1 METSKQVWVESFY
14 GEPMK
19 HEYDVFTKV
28 NDDFKDYY
36 IMKDCG
42 TDEVRCELID
52 DEDNFIVKF
61 DDEKTIVLNYSE
73 AEYLLALLSISYDT
87 SMEIKE
93 AKTISKINKF
103 KEEDAVI
110 SFIVDEEDENEDDED
125 SFDGQIM

>member
-14 GEPMK
+14 GEPIK

-28 NDDFKDYY
+28 NEDGKDSYT
-36 IMKDCG
+36 MKDCG
-42 TDEVRCELID
+42 TDVIRCELID

-110 SFIVDEEDENEDDED
+110 SFFVDDEEENEDDED

>member
-14 GEPMK
+14 GEPIK

-28 NDDFKDYY
+28 NEDGKDSYT
-36 IMKDCG
+36 MKDCG
-42 TDEVRCELID
+42 TDEIRCELID

-103 KEEDAVI
+103 KEEDEVI

>member
-14 GEPMK
+14 GEPIK

-28 NDDFKDYY
+28 NEDGKDSYT
-36 IMKDCG
+36 MKDCG
-42 TDEVRCELID
+42 TDEIRCELID